1 VNKNLSL
8 LTISQVF
15 GFTANIITV
24 FLSGIVGSQITSI
37 KSLATLPTALSVVGT
52 AIFTIL
58 AAKIMGK
65 IGRRLG
71 FFFGA
76 LVSSATCL
84 LAAFAIIQQNFILF
98 CISHLILG
106 LGIAFAHQYRF
117 AAAESVE
124 KEKAPKA
131 ISILML
137 AGIVSSFLG
146 ITLANYT
153 KNLIP
158 DHLYVGSYLLLA
170 VFTFMPAIFFIF
182 YKNNEKTKI
191 DFNNKYNGR
200 RLSEIIFQPKFL
212 QAIIAAT
219 FAYVVMSFLMTA
231 TPLSMHVMEKMS
243 LENTGLVLQFHL
255 VAMFLPSLITGHLIK
270 KFGHSNIMYIG
281 VLFFVVTIILSLF
294 EQTFANYMVALIFL
308 GLGWNFLFISGTSL
322 VVLTYKEEEKFR
334 VQGINDLIVF
344 STMALASLSAGI
356 LLSLTSWATMN
367 LICIP
372 FLVLIVYS
380 TFRADILTKK
390 RKSFDRIASYE
401 RQEIS
406 LIEF

>member
-1 VNKNLSL
+1 MINKNLL
-8 LTISQVF
+8 LLALSQVF

-24 FLSGIVGSQITSI
+24 FLSGIVGSQITPI
-37 KSLATLPTALSVVGT
+37 KSLSTLPTALAVLGT

-58 AAKIMGK
+58 ASKVMGK
-65 IGRRLG
+65 IGRKLG
-71 FFFGA
+71 FIFGA
-76 LVSSATCL
+76 VVSAATCL
-84 LAAFAIIQQNFILF
+84 IAVFAIVKQNFVLF
-98 CISHLILG
+98 CVSHLILG

-124 KEKAPKA
+124 KEKIPKA
-131 ISILML
+131 ISTLML

-158 DHLYVGSYLLLA
+158 DHLYVGSYLLLS
-170 VFTFMPAIFFIF
+170 VFTFTPAIFFIF
-182 YKNNEKTKI
+182 YKNNEKIKM
-191 DFNNKYNGR
+191 DFSNKYNGR
-200 RLSEIIFQPKFL
+200 KLSEIIFQPRFS
-212 QAIIAAT
+212 QAIIAAA
-219 FAYVVMSFLMTA
+219 FSYAVMSFLMTA

-243 LENTGLVLQFHL
+243 LEKTGIVLQFHL

-270 KFGHSNIMYIG
+270 KFGHSNIIYIG
-281 VLFFVVTIILSLF
+281 VLFYAVTIILSLF
-294 EQTFANYMVALIFL
+294 EQTFANYMIALIFL

-322 VVLTYKEEEKFR
+322 VVLTYKEEEKFK

-356 LLSLTSWATMN
+356 MLSLTSWETMN

-372 FLVLIVYS
+372 ILVLIVYS
-380 TFRADILTKK
+380 TFRADKLSKK
-390 RKSFDRIASYE
+390 
-401 RQEIS
+401 
-406 LIEF
+406 